1 MRAEITVCP
10 CAVSVRR
17 MHAPFPSQSIVE
29 VRRVRVNR
37 MYPVLRWQMRTLP
50 LPCALPC
57 AVSRD
62 PLVMILV
69 DLDAVFEGAADVE
82 MGISMRRQCI
92 AHLLR
97 KY

>member
-1 MRAEITVCP
+1 MRVAITVCP

-17 MHAPFPSQSIVE
+17 MHAPFPSQCIVD
-29 VRRVRVNR
+29 VRRIRVNR

-50 LPCALPC
+50 LPC